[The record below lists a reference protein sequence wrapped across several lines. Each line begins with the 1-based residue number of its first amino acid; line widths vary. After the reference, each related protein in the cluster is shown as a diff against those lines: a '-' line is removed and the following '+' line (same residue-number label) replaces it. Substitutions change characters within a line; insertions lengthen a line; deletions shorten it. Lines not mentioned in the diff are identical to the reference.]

1 MLRNRVR
8 ATACPAEAAVEMMG
22 GKWKPRILTLLGEQ
36 TRRFGELERC
46 LPQVS
51 RKVLVEQ
58 LRELAADGLVH
69 RQVYPVLPP
78 RVEYSLTAFGLRA
91 LPLVRGLREFGQTV
105 LDGHEPAQ
113 LAG

>member
-1 MLRNRVR
+1 
-8 ATACPAEAAVEMMG
+8 MMG
-22 GKWKPRILTLLGEQ
+22 GKWKPRLLALLGEG
-36 TRRFGELERC
+36 TLRFGELERR

-58 LRELAADGLVH
+58 LRELEADGLVH

-78 RVEYSLTAFGLRA
+78 RVEYSLEPRGRRA
-91 LPLVRGLREFGQTV
+91 LPLLCGLRAFGLEVMAASQP
-105 LDGHEPAQ
+105 DQ